1 MHGVALDH
9 TMMTLMAES
18 ATITILATTT
28 EALAIP
34 AQATEALATE
44 AHIEAQAPAT
54 ACSIE
59 KK

>member
-34 AQATEALATE
+34 AQATEA
-44 AHIEAQAPAT
+44 HIEAQAPAT